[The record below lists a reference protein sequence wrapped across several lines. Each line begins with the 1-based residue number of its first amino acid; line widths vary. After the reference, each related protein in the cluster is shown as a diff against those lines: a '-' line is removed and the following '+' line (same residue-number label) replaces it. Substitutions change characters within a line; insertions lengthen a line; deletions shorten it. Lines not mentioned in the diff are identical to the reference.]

1 MGSALGH
8 HAMVPKEYIYIYIY
22 ICLLISAVGITLCHT
37 ASKQGNFCLSFYV
50 IC

>member
-8 HAMVPKEYIYIYIY
+8 HAMVPKEYIYIYI
-22 ICLLISAVGITLCHT
+22 CLLISAVGITLRHT